1 MIFLRSFLFLHICV
15 LLSASGYAA
24 DSIDPVNPPKGRFT
38 DEWAEVY
45 MSGGKVGYSHSTMAR
60 EGDLI
65 HTELTMKIDLGRV
78 GQPVSIGVSQK
89 TTETLQ
95 GAPVT
100 FESAQDLSV
109 MTMGMKGRVKDGK
122 VTIVQSQYGMDQEQT
137 FDFPKGALMSWGLF
151 RESLLKGFEPGTKY
165 TQRVYEPGIRLDD
178 AITANT
184 TVGDIETFDKKG
196 KTYRGRRVS
205 VVMQSPVGEMEMVSW
220 IDDNGSP
227 VRAQVPMPG
236 LGNLEILASDQETAL
251 SDFVPPELFLATT
264 IKANRSIDRKATR
277 VKYRI
282 RSRDKDIAIG
292 DLPDYAG
299 QSATVQ
305 PDGSVEV
312 IVRRA
317 SHEMSR
323 AKPEDAD
330 KIDLSEYLTGNLMI
344 NIDDPEL
351 QSLSKR
357 ASKGENEPFA
367 LGDNLRRFV
376 TDYVENKNLNIGF
389 ATASEVCRNREGDCS
404 EHGVL
409 LAALGR
415 LCGLPSR
422 VAVGVVYMAAYGGQ
436 SNVFGYHMWT
446 QFYIDHRWIDF
457 DAALR
462 ETECSPIRIA
472 FATSSLKNTGM
483 ADLSLPLINKIGAI
497 DIEILEVETNSG
509 TR

>member
-1 MIFLRSFLFLHICV
+1 MTPLRSLLLCNACI
-15 LLSASGYAA
+15 LLSTPGFAA
-24 DSIDPVNPPKGRFT
+24 DRIDTDNPPQGRFS
-38 DEWAEVY
+38 DEWAEIY
-45 MSGGKVGYSHSTMAR
+45 LSGGKVGYSHSTMAR
-60 EGDLI
+60 EGDFI
-65 HTELTMKIDLGRV
+65 HTELTMKIELGRV
-78 GQPVSIGVSQK
+78 GRPVSIGVSQK

-95 GAPVT
+95 GVPVT

-109 MTMGMKGRVKDGK
+109 MTLGMKGRVKDGK
-122 VTIVQSQYGMDQEQT
+122 VTIVQSQYGMEQTQT

-151 RESLLKGFEPGTKY
+151 RESLLKGFKPGTTY

-178 AITANT
+178 AITATT
-184 TVGDIETFDKKG
+184 TVGDMETFEKKG

-205 VVMQSPVGEMEMVSW
+205 VVMQSPIGEMELVSW
-220 IDDNGSP
+220 VDENGSP

-236 LGNLEILASDQETAL
+236 LGNLEILASDQKTAL

-264 IKANRSIDRKATR
+264 VKANRSIDRKATR

-282 RSRDKDIAIG
+282 SSKEKDTTIG
-292 DLPDYAG
+292 ELPDYAG
-299 QSATVQ
+299 QSATVK
-305 PDGSVEV
+305 PDGSAEV

-317 SHEMSR
+317 LHGMSG
-323 AKPEDAD
+323 ANPKGAD
-330 KIDLSEYLTGNLMI
+330 KIDLSEYLDGNLMI
-344 NIDDPEL
+344 NINDPML
-351 QSLSKR
+351 QSLSRR
-357 ASKGENEPFA
+357 ASKGEKDPFA
-367 LGDNLRRFV
+367 LADNLRRFV

-422 VAVGVVYMAAYGGQ
+422 VVVGVVYLSAFGGQ
-436 SNVFGYHMWT
+436 SDVFGYHLWT
-446 QFYIDHRWIDF
+446 QFYIDKRWIDF

-497 DIEILEVETNSG
+497 DIEILEVETNPS